1 MAALIELTDDAFKIA
16 ANAAVIAFIRR
27 ENPFAHSNVGTR
39 LLRLGRATS
48 GAERYCPDYHSYAYV
63 VLHTRDKVIFALA
76 YGMRHIALRLPAAAQ
91 AEAAADGGTP
101 CPAIGEGWLSF
112 DTKADA
118 ARLAHWC
125 EQACRAAEGADGAQP
140 QGAGLSPLP

>member
-1 MAALIELTDDAFKIA
+1 MAALIELTDDAFKIP
-16 ANAAVIAFIRR
+16 ANEAVMGFIRR

-39 LLRLGRATS
+39 LLRLGRATA
-48 GAERYCPDYHSYAYV
+48 GAQHYCPDFHSYAYV
-63 VLHTRDKVIFALA
+63 ALHTAGKVIFAVA
-76 YGMRHIALRLPAAAQ
+76 FGMRHIALRLPEGAR
-91 AEAAADGGTP
+91 AEAAADGAAP

-112 DTKADA
+112 DKTADV

-125 EQACRAAEGADGAQP
+125 ERACRAAAGADGAQP